1 MHKSSIG
8 ANRAIN
14 GSPAEARPV
23 RRTTPAPRGRMGRV
37 QKSMA
42 RVDPEAFADREL
54 TRVFIAATLAEALQ
68 AENVL
73 TERGVDYVVE
83 VELLGR
89 TLLGSDR
96 YGAAF
101 YVMFSQAPYCGSQ
114 LVAAGLAPGVLI
126 DDETDS

>member
-1 MHKSSIG
+1 
-8 ANRAIN
+8 
-14 GSPAEARPV
+14 
-23 RRTTPAPRGRMGRV
+23 MGRV

-42 RVDPEAFADREL
+42 RVETEAFADREL
-54 TRVFIAATLAEALQ
+54 IRVFIAATLAEALR

-101 YVMFSQAPYCGSQ
+101 YVMLSQARYCGSR

>member
-1 MHKSSIG
+1 M
-8 ANRAIN
+8 R
-14 GSPAEARPV
+14 
-23 RRTTPAPRGRMGRV
+23 RV

-42 RVDPEAFADREL
+42 RVDPDAFADREL
-54 TRVFIAATLAEALQ
+54 RRVFIAATLAEAFR
-68 AENVL
+68 AEKVL

-83 VELLGR
+83 VEPLGR

-101 YVMFSQAPYCGSQ
+101 YVAFSQARYCESQ
-114 LVAAGLAPGVLI
+114 LAAAGLARGVLI

>member
-1 MHKSSIG
+1 M
-8 ANRAIN
+8 
-14 GSPAEARPV
+14 ARP
-23 RRTTPAPRGRMGRV
+23 
-37 QKSMA
+37 QKNMA
-42 RVDPEAFADREL
+42 RVEPEAFADREL
-54 TRVFIAATLAEALQ
+54 RRVFIAATLAEALR
-68 AENVL
+68 AEEVL
-73 TERGVDYVVE
+73 TERGVDYIVE

-101 YVMFSQAPYCGSQ
+101 YVVFSQARYCGSQ

>member
-1 MHKSSIG
+1 
-8 ANRAIN
+8 
-14 GSPAEARPV
+14 
-23 RRTTPAPRGRMGRV
+23 MGRP

-42 RVDPEAFADREL
+42 RVEPEAFADREL
-54 TRVFIAATLAEALQ
+54 RRVFIAATLAEALR
-68 AENVL
+68 AEEVL

-83 VELLGR
+83 VEPLGR

-101 YVMFSQAPYCGSQ
+101 YVVFSQARYCGSQ